1 MLAILIDP
9 EKLGTQGSFEEE
21 ALAFVD
27 WVRQSPP
34 GPGSDGV
41 LLAGEPERAARKERE
56 RKGIEIDDSTWAELV
71 GSGKKV
77 GYIV

>member
-9 EKLGTQGSFEEE
+9 DKLGTRNTFEEE

-34 GPGSDGV
+34 APGSDGV

-56 RKGIEIDDSTWAELV
+56 RAGIEVDDSTWAELV
-71 GSGKKV
+71 ESGKKV
-77 GYIV
+77 GFAF

>member
-1 MLAILIDP
+1 MLVILIDP
-9 EKLGTQGSFEEE
+9 NKLGTQNAFEEE

-34 GPGSDGV
+34 APDSDGV

-56 RKGIEIDDSTWAELV
+56 RTGIEIDDSTWAELV
-71 GSGKKV
+71 ESGKKV
-77 GYIV
+77 GYTV